1 MQYYEKKM
9 DLLTVVTFSSE
20 DITTFTVDKVPVASS
35 DLYLSNSSNLT
46 FLLLYYYGIYSYF
59 FTVNSGQSKI

>member
-1 MQYYEKKM
+1 MKK
-9 DLLTVVTFSSE
+9 TGSTNGSNVSSE
-20 DITTFTVDKVPVASS
+20 DITTFTVDIVPVASS

-59 FTVNSGQSKI
+59 FYGKLSQSKI